1 MKSVIEVKDL
11 SVSYGASPAL
21 WDISLKF
28 PKGELIGV
36 MGPNG
41 AGKSTLL
48 KAILGHIPKISG
60 EVTFLEKA
68 SYVPQ
73 AQSVDWNF
81 PILALEV
88 VMMGAY
94 LEMNLLKWP
103 TKAIKERALQIM
115 QDLGMKEFASC
126 HISELSGGQKQK
138 LFIGRA
144 LMQKATLYLLDEPFV
159 GIDHT
164 TQEQLITL
172 FKKMRDE
179 GKTLVIVHHDLNSA
193 QEIFDSIV
201 LLNTYLVAAGP
212 TKSVFNMEN
221 LKKAYGQSET
231 LLEQLLKVSKGK
243 KGL

>member
-1 MKSVIEVKDL
+1 
-11 SVSYGASPAL
+11 
-21 WDISLKF
+21 
-28 PKGELIGV
+28 
-36 MGPNG
+36 
-41 AGKSTLL
+41 
-48 KAILGHIPKISG
+48 
-60 EVTFLEKA
+60 
-68 SYVPQ
+68 
-73 AQSVDWNF
+73 
-81 PILALEV
+81 
-88 VMMGAY
+88 
-94 LEMNLLKWP
+94 MNLLKWP